1 MNLPTYFKSYFKIRN
16 GFTLIELMIVIAVVS
31 IMSGLL
37 LTVLKP
43 GDFLAKGRDAR
54 RTEDMNTLVKAL
66 LLAQA
71 DGQLTLSSTSSCT
84 DCSSSLGGIG
94 IDGSGYVKFVVP
106 SGKAGLAN
114 FIQVLPL
121 DPTNSGTY
129 VYTYGS
135 DGNNFEINGVLESP
149 DNASKMTTDGGDDNS
164 FYEVGTSLI
173 IL

>member
-1 MNLPTYFKSYFKIRN
+1 MNLLNNLKSYFKTRE

-54 RTEDMNTLVKAL
+54 RTEDMNTLVKAI

-71 DGQLTLSSTSSCT
+71 DGQLTLDSTTGCTECTSS
-84 DCSSSLGGIG
+84 SGGTG
-94 IDGSGYVKFVVP
+94 VDGLGYVKFVVP

-121 DPTNSGTY
+121 DPTNSGSY
-129 VYTYGS
+129 VYSYGS
-135 DGNNFEINGVLESP
+135 DGNNFEVNGVLESP
-149 DNASKMTTDGGDDNS
+149 DNVSKMTTDGGNNNS
-164 FYEVGTSLI
+164 VYEVGTSLI